1 MGETSKLLQ
10 LANTIQ
16 AQVSEIQKHLMET
29 KQSDPEFDGQV
40 ETTDWDGTDDTRSAA
55 LENLTQLQ
63 DLLMTP
69 RELLQ
74 SRWVRSQWLECEY
87 SIDLLTL
94 QV

>member
-16 AQVSEIQKHLMET
+16 AQVSEIQKHLTET

-40 ETTDWDGTDDTRSAA
+40 ETTDWDGIDDTRSAA

-74 SRWVRSQWLECEY
+74 SRWVRCQRLECEH
-87 SIDLLTL
+87 SID
-94 QV
+94 